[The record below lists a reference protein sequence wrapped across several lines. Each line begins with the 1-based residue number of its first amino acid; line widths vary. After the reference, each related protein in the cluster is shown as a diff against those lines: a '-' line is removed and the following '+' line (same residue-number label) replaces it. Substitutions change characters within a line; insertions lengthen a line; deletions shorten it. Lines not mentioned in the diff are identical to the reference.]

1 MLEKIFIKNYND
13 VNNPKV
19 RTAYAVMCSIL
30 GITTNLLLSGSKI
43 LLGVISGSISIIAD
57 GIDNLSDCASSIA
70 TLIGFKLASLP
81 PDPEHPFGHERIE
94 YLTGIIISILIIV
107 IGVMLGRSSIEG
119 IINSTSLNI
128 DIFYILVIVLSLSI
142 LIKMFQFIFYRRI
155 SKKINSSTIKA
166 SSQDSL
172 NDCLKTFFVLIA
184 VIIFKVWE
192 LNLDSWFGLIMS
204 IYIIINGIKLVKEA
218 SSPLIGEKPSK
229 EFTKKIIDKILSYD
243 AVLGIHDLVIHNY
256 GPGKTFV
263 TVHVEVDS
271 KENILETHDM
281 IDNIERDFKDEM
293 DLLMT
298 IHMDPIE
305 TSDELT
311 NKLSDCT
318 LKELINIDPVI
329 KYHDFRI
336 VKGNT
341 HINVLF
347 DVVVPQK
354 FKYKDDELVQLI
366 NQVLIP
372 QFNRIVDVKIN
383 LIINVDKEFI

>member
-13 VNNPKV
+13 VNNSKV
-19 RTAYAVMCSIL
+19 RTAYAVMCSIF
-30 GITTNLLLSGSKI
+30 GIISNLLLSSSKI
-43 LLGVISGSISIIAD
+43 ILGVISGSISIIAD

-94 YLTGIIISILIIV
+94 YLTGIIISIIIII
-107 IGVMLGRSSIEG
+107 IGVMLGRTSIEG
-119 IINSTSLNI
+119 IINSSTI
-128 DIFYILVIVLSLSI
+128 DISIFNILVVVLSASI
-142 LIKMFQFIFYRRI
+142 LIKSVQFIFYKRI

-172 NDCLKTFFVLIA
+172 NDCLKTFFVLIS
-184 VIIFKVWE
+184 VLIFKIWD
-192 LNLDSWFGLIMS
+192 LNLDSWFGLAMS
-204 IYIIINGIKLVKEA
+204 IYIVINGFKLVKEA

-229 EFTKKIIDKILSYD
+229 EFTKEIIDKLLSYD
-243 AVLGIHDLVIHNY
+243 SVLGIHDLVIHNY
-256 GPGKTFV
+256 GPGKSFV

-271 KENILETHDM
+271 KESILESHDM
-281 IDNIERDFKDEM
+281 IDNIERDFKEQM

-305 TSDELT
+305 TSDDLT
-311 NKLSDCT
+311 NKLSNCV
-318 LKELINIDPVI
+318 LNALIQIDPII

-341 HINVLF
+341 HINILF
-347 DVVVPQK
+347 DVVIPP
-354 FKYKDDELVQLI
+354 KYKMKDEELVSEI
-366 NQVLIP
+366 NKMLIP
-372 QFNRIVDVKIN
+372 KFNEIIDVKAN

>member
-1 MLEKIFIKNYND
+1 MLEKIFIKNYKD
-13 VNNPKV
+13 VNNSKV
-19 RTAYAVMCSIL
+19 RTSYAILCSIIGIVSNILLSASKIIL
-30 GITTNLLLSGSKI
+30 GIL
-43 LLGVISGSISIIAD
+43 SGSISIIAD
-57 GIDNLSDCASSIA
+57 GIDNLSDCASSFA

-94 YLTGIIISILIIV
+94 YLTGIFISIFIII
-107 IGVMLGRSSIEG
+107 IGVMLGRSSIDG
-119 IINSTSLNI
+119 IINGSIINI
-128 DIFYILVIVLSLSI
+128 ETFNILVIVLIASI
-142 LIKMFQFIFYRRI
+142 LVKLFQFIFYRRI

-172 NDCLKTFFVLIA
+172 NDSIKTFLVLIA
-184 VIIFKVWE
+184 IIIFKIWE
-192 LNLDSWFGLIMS
+192 VNLDAWFGLGMS

-229 EFTKKIIDKILSYD
+229 EFTKKIIEKIQSYES
-243 AVLGIHDLVIHNY
+243 VLGIHDLVIHNY

-271 KENILETHDM
+271 KGDILESHDM
-281 IDNIERDFKDEM
+281 IDNIERDFKEDM
-293 DLLMT
+293 DLLVT

-305 TSDELT
+305 TNDELT
-311 NKLSDCT
+311 NTLSNCT
-318 LKELINIDPVI
+318 LNVLMEIDPII

-347 DVVVPQK
+347 DVVVPPK
-354 FKYKDDELVQLI
+354 FKMNDEKLV
-366 NQVLIP
+366 
-372 QFNRIVDVKIN
+372 FKIN
-383 LIINVDKEFI
+383 ELLTPKCEEMTKVKVNFIINVDKEFI

>member
-1 MLEKIFIKNYND
+1 MLEKIFIKNYKD
-13 VNNPKV
+13 VSNPKV
-19 RTAYAVMCSIL
+19 RTSYAILCSIIGIISNILLSASKIIL
-30 GITTNLLLSGSKI
+30 GIL
-43 LLGVISGSISIIAD
+43 SGSISIIAD
-57 GIDNLSDCASSIA
+57 GIDNLSDCASSFA

-94 YLTGIIISILIIV
+94 YLTGIFISIFIII
-107 IGVMLGRSSIEG
+107 IGVMLGRSSIDG
-119 IINSTSLNI
+119 IINGSIINI
-128 DIFYILVIVLSLSI
+128 ETFNILVIVLVASI
-142 LIKMFQFIFYRRI
+142 LVKLFQFIFYRRI

-172 NDCLKTFFVLIA
+172 NDSIKTFLVLIA
-184 VIIFKVWE
+184 IIIFKIWE
-192 LNLDSWFGLIMS
+192 INLDAWFGLGMS

-229 EFTKKIIDKILSYD
+229 EFTKKIIEKIQSYES
-243 AVLGIHDLVIHNY
+243 VLGIHDLVIHNY

-271 KENILETHDM
+271 KGDILESHDM
-281 IDNIERDFKDEM
+281 IDNIERDFKEDM
-293 DLLMT
+293 DLLVT

-305 TSDELT
+305 TNDELT
-311 NKLSDCT
+311 NTLSNST
-318 LKELINIDPVI
+318 LNVLMEIDPII

-347 DVVVPQK
+347 DVVVPPK
-354 FKYKDDELVQLI
+354 FKMNDEELV
-366 NQVLIP
+366 
-372 QFNRIVDVKIN
+372 FKIN
-383 LIINVDKEFI
+383 ELLTPKCEEITKVKVNFIINVDKEFI

>member
-30 GITTNLLLSGSKI
+30 GIITNLLLSGSKI

-128 DIFYILVIVLSLSI
+128 DIFYILVIVLNLSI

-354 FKYKDDELVQLI
+354 FKYKDDELIQLI

>member
-1 MLEKIFIKNYND
+1 MLEKIFIKNYKD
-13 VNNPKV
+13 VNNSKV
-19 RTAYAVMCSIL
+19 RTSYAILCSIIGIVSNILLSASKIIL
-30 GITTNLLLSGSKI
+30 GIL
-43 LLGVISGSISIIAD
+43 SGSISIIAD
-57 GIDNLSDCASSIA
+57 GIDNLSDCASSFA

-94 YLTGIIISILIIV
+94 YLTGIFISIFIII
-107 IGVMLGRSSIEG
+107 IGVMLGRSSIDG
-119 IINSTSLNI
+119 IINGSIINI
-128 DIFYILVIVLSLSI
+128 ETFNILVIVLVASI
-142 LIKMFQFIFYRRI
+142 LVKLFQFIFYRRI

-172 NDCLKTFFVLIA
+172 NDSIKTFLVLIA
-184 VIIFKVWE
+184 IIIFKIWKV
-192 LNLDSWFGLIMS
+192 NLDAWFGLGMS

-229 EFTKKIIDKILSYD
+229 EFTKKIIEKIQSYES
-243 AVLGIHDLVIHNY
+243 VLGIHDLVIHNY

-271 KENILETHDM
+271 KGDILESHDM
-281 IDNIERDFKDEM
+281 IDNIERDFKEDM
-293 DLLMT
+293 DLLVT

-305 TSDELT
+305 TNDELT
-311 NKLSDCT
+311 NTLSNCT
-318 LKELINIDPVI
+318 LNVLMEIDPII

-347 DVVVPQK
+347 DVVVPPK
-354 FKYKDDELVQLI
+354 FKMNDEKLV
-366 NQVLIP
+366 
-372 QFNRIVDVKIN
+372 FKIN
-383 LIINVDKEFI
+383 ELLTPKCEEMTKVKVNFIINVDKEFI

>member
-19 RTAYAVMCSIL
+19 RTAYAIMCSIL
-30 GITTNLLLSGSKI
+30 GIITNLLLSGSKI

-128 DIFYILVIVLSLSI
+128 DIFNILVIVLSLSI

-172 NDCLKTFFVLIA
+172 NDCLKTLFVLIA

-318 LKELINIDPVI
+318 LQELINIDPVI

-372 QFNRIVDVKIN
+372 QFNKIIDVKIN

>member
-1 MLEKIFIKNYND
+1 MLEKIFIKNHND

-19 RTAYAVMCSIL
+19 RTAYGVLCSII
-30 GITTNLLLSGSKI
+30 GIISNVLLSAAKI
-43 LLGVISGSISIIAD
+43 ILGLLSGSISIIAD

-94 YLTGIIISILIIV
+94 YLTGIIISILIII
-107 IGVMLGRSSIEG
+107 IGVMLGRTSIEG
-119 IINSTSLNI
+119 IINKSEMNI
-128 DIFYILVIVLSLSI
+128 ESFNILLIVLIASI
-142 LIKMFQFIFYRRI
+142 FVKLFQFLFYRKI

-172 NDCLKTFFVLIA
+172 NDSLKTFLVLIA
-184 VIIFKVWE
+184 VIVLKVWNV
-192 LNLDSWFGLIMS
+192 NLDAWFGLAMS

-218 SSPLIGEKPSK
+218 SSPLIGEPPSK
-229 EFTKKIIDKILSYD
+229 EFTEEICNKILSYD
-243 AVLGIHDLVIHNY
+243 SVLGIHDLVIHNY
-256 GPGKTFV
+256 GPGKTFI

-271 KENILETHDM
+271 KTDILVSHDM
-281 IDNIERDFKDEM
+281 MDNIERDFKEQL
-293 DLLMT
+293 DLLLT

-305 TSDELT
+305 TNDELT
-311 NKLSDCT
+311 NIFSNNT
-318 LKELINIDPVI
+318 LDVLMSIDPII

-354 FKYKDDELVQLI
+354 YKYKDEELVKKIIELLQ
-366 NQVLIP
+366 P
-372 QFNRIVDVKIN
+372 KCEEAVKIKVN
-383 LIINVDKEFI
+383 FIINVDKEYV

>member
-19 RTAYAVMCSIL
+19 RTAYAIMCSIL
-30 GITTNLLLSGSKI
+30 GIITNLLLSGSKI

-128 DIFYILVIVLSLSI
+128 DIFNILVIVLSLSI

-172 NDCLKTFFVLIA
+172 NDCLKTLFVLIA

-192 LNLDSWFGLIMS
+192 LNLDSCFGLIMS

-318 LKELINIDPVI
+318 LQELINIDPVI

-372 QFNRIVDVKIN
+372 QFNKIIDVKIN

>member
-30 GITTNLLLSGSKI
+30 GIITNLLLSGSKI